1 MVLEGL
7 KDFYYSLEEKWYG
20 FWDKVDTKIPVNG
33 VIDAVDSVIPSFL
46 LFLIVL
52 FLVLVFGVFLLLS
65 SNQMYDATFSVVT
78 QNGKPV
84 FDTLIFASIEE
95 NGKTIKDFNVRTDA
109 DGVAVFNELKS
120 GQQLVIDINVSKGY
134 YHNTFDVGSNLNE
147 KITLSAPVIQPN
159 PQVKQIF
166 IKLASGVSVRD
177 SVPLSFSCENSSLI
191 PNPSNATYDGSNPIS
206 ITEPVGC
213 SLLATPHSSKYKE
226 KSYKVTSTLFDLFLE
241 VAEQPTSTLKIKI
254 RAGEY
259 PVNDTS
265 FKIKINGK
273 NEYQTETKTASEAS
287 LAVQPD
293 SYVVSVS
300 DPSNKYGLVSQ
311 NVTVNGPAEIVVNVS
326 KTIKAKVS
334 VRVVDVATN
343 SIITGAIVNLKD
355 SRGVEISS
363 SATDTSGNVTFSFN
377 DLGTYNFAA
386 KKLGDLNGGYF
397 PKEVTQVLAGD
408 INFIIALEKI
418 TTLNAGKVKVK
429 VIDQDGEA
437 VLNAKVMLK
446 YKENDGIVELY
457 QAKNYSLTDLN
468 GEATFLAGKVE
479 GAVYAYAIK
488 GMFYGSSTEKAIALD
503 RLNEFVAQMQVGT
516 AKIIINAVDEANTN
530 VNGTIEILTSDGLMT
545 NPHGLAGLVSMENG
559 KVTREV
565 KAGQTVYVRI
575 KAETYEDYYTVPTEL
590 WPNRTYTFNVKM
602 LKQISDSSIDF
613 VGLYNENDAVV
624 QTMAAGKKYY
634 AKFNVNSDK
643 DYDNVIFHFRAGKE
657 TLLENDVMQI
667 DQVLS
672 AGKDSETRGV
682 TYDPTKGYSYD
693 GANTTDGLAKWV
705 NVKWDNFGKGTREVK
720 VWFSIKK
727 TASPNRELQFFYR
740 GQFDNTRK
748 PVSNA
753 QQDFYADTYAS
764 NVYYVGTEAEC
775 NEGFCF
781 TSEWLYSKADDLYI
795 SSPYGLRQI
804 NEYNYHF
811 VLINSTGIDY
821 GTTKKP
827 IYMNIRVIG
836 DASDEKRV
844 KIKQYTIKDSVGQST
859 SPANSSLYKAE
870 GIAISSFETNQT
882 IDTAL
887 TIEGLKEGADAIVFE
902 LKSEGNIIY
911 SKEVSFAIV
920 KQKDFTVSISPQF
933 ITALINVQI
942 EVVVYDDK
950 GNYLPNATVNTY
962 AKDPGYEQYP
972 IDSKITDH
980 AGKAIVDS
988 GALFAN
994 SKALIE
1000 IRADGY
1006 ARQMY
1011 SLTVSDEL
1019 IVASPE
1025 QLLVEL
1031 NTFSK
1036 REEIKEVTFAN
1047 LSKQQLR
1054 LKSVTI
1060 DPEFA
1065 EVINQEALNAY
1076 IGEINTQDRIINAED
1091 TLDMQLLRIRLA
1103 NNITQSNF
1111 LEPINLTG
1119 SVLIEFETM
1128 DSALTYDVNIP
1139 LTLNV
1144 SSEAN
1149 TDGSCLA
1156 IKPGTTTKTTE
1167 RAQSRFD
1174 FEILNACA
1182 TDSTNV
1188 ELENLTVASPTEIP
1202 GIAEVSVRSS
1212 TGASVGRSALDGGK
1226 RILLAKVKA
1235 GEKLFGTMTFA
1246 PGIEAVG
1253 TSVPIQLSFEAKFLD
1268 RTIKS
1273 NPATITYTTNVVNLK
1288 ECMSITSDAAPVAF
1302 TEKSKVTID
1311 TTKCLGQMI
1320 DVVLCRNDGGCSGGA
1335 EGKITLSKK
1344 SFTLQN
1350 KSEDIEVYNPSLPG
1364 SYGVTVHAR
1373 VRGTSG
1379 FSYIGELP
1387 VSFTEPDGKYFSLN
1401 KYELQ
1406 LVGTGAKDSVIL
1418 TNKMLSE
1425 TVRVKATDCV
1435 FGAHD
1440 DDFSWSKALGGA
1452 MMGAMLGNM
1461 IGAAYHPSEKKDTTK
1476 ESSQSGEQL
1485 DADAQRNQETTRRD
1499 SQAALEGNPTVT
1511 QDSSGNITVSS
1522 KDSTPVTI
1530 TKNGDGTY
1538 TMHNDAP
1545 SGAGSTNHVV
1555 GAGEVQSMTIGGTV
1569 VDGTRVG
1576 GTTITLNGSTGAV
1589 DVTSSSTF
1597 NALKSGNAATQSFVP
1612 FTQTTT
1618 QSAIVGNA
1626 GYTPTTST
1634 IMHNNYSGYNYSYV
1648 YNGTGSAATSAITST
1663 YGTDFA
1669 IDNSS
1674 WVTQNITNTYWGG
1687 MVVGGVGSPFSSS
1700 MTWNS
1705 TTVTPGV
1712 GANVGGTQNTTVTQT
1727 SGTVTPVAPAQG
1739 SGNLPWDTAA
1749 SWEGYD
1755 NVDYSGFISGQ
1766 NVVPVTQ
1773 TYTLVQPAPLNQS
1786 LINAMYSKGDLSSDN
1801 QKVDRL
1807 SFTGTTGT
1815 TTTAS
1820 TGTASTGSNVQL
1832 IATVLGALIG
1842 GYIMGSEGYECDEH
1856 YQTVPFTDFTILL
1869 KGTTV
1874 GVTSTANTDSN
1885 ATREVPSDAG
1895 ELGFTLDG
1903 ISPSWNFEDSFYS
1916 AIETAGID
1924 FENGGL
1930 NDPLPRYGTLTV
1942 NATVHNHGQAI
1953 HVPYGSTAT
1962 TSATSTTTNDYDV
1975 YCSTA
1980 TFGNY
1985 WIGNDANSGQCTGI
1999 SENNYSQ
2006 KYHMRV
2012 ISGEPTG
2019 EEAYI
2024 KKANS
2029 CYMGALTGST
2039 GPDALPKITLSWDWD
2054 KINADTCDYTN
2065 PDYSYCDATQFNIA
2079 LIKKLGSLQEFM
2091 KMNGSSFVCP
2101 PDVLEQEIQAS
2112 IDQVNSQTTNVI
2124 PGKIGVSDITVSTI
2138 NDETTVTIKVLNNTT
2153 AAATTYMTYS
2163 LKSQGPPT
2171 SDIYGKGDSWSVPV
2185 GTTEVIMTM
2194 DTPKF
2199 NGVYYFTAIINGEG
2213 GNRIAVTRAFMNKDL
2228 NNGCWIPQTTRS
2240 ITGIPGLMY
2249 YVAALDAPAFT
2260 TKIRDESEL
2269 YNTINFGAYLTK
2281 DAFTDDF
2288 LRDFKSYYETQVFTK
2303 LSVNPF
2309 DKEVFDYITSG
2320 NYKIKKKFLGT
2331 NDFQPGLYDVW
2342 INIDSPNRFQVVDG
2356 NTTTIE
2362 IVLLLVKSPS
2372 VDSPLYRMPFDG
2384 PLGEVGGRQGYGSTY
2399 TNTNDEQV
2407 AISTTGGEVN
2417 TFESGSSNGVTSV
2430 TVVTQTNFDAVNS
2443 SVGTRGQ
2450 VAAITNS
2457 GNEAT
2462 IALTPTYAIPVIAK
2476 YTLNGTS
2483 GNMAFSVTNTNTA
2496 VTTGGNLSYWTG
2508 AAKSKDF
2515 YGSNAVEAYNNSPD
2529 YKLSKLSDIAYGFEF
2544 NDASRSGNMYLK
2556 TLLFVPANDSS
2567 QYLLNAEDPGVS
2579 FWTPNT
2585 EFTSSVQLN
2594 GINAMNYNS
2603 ASGSVTTPYINSL
2616 EGLFNAVSEGKICV
2630 SSDGSD
2636 TSFWWNPAVL
2646 ENTSGS
2652 TTNLAAKELELVGQ

>member
-52 FLVLVFGVFLLLS
+52 FLLLVFGVFLLLS

-78 QNGKPV
+78 QNGTPV
-84 FDTLIFASIEE
+84 FDTLIFASVEE
-95 NGKTIKDFNVRTDA
+95 NGKVVKDFNIRTDA
-109 DGVAVFNELKS
+109 DGVATFSGLKS
-120 GQQLVIDINVSKGY
+120 GQQLIIDINVSKGY
-134 YHNTFDVGSNLNE
+134 FHDSFDVGSNLNE
-147 KITLSAPVIQPN
+147 KITLSAPVLPST
-159 PQVKQIF
+159 PKLKQIF
-166 IKLASGVSVRD
+166 IKNASGVTVRENI
-177 SVPLSFSCENSSLI
+177 SLSFSCENSTLL
-191 PNPSNATYDGSNPIS
+191 PTPANGVYDGSNPLNV
-206 ITEPVGC
+206 TEPVGC

-226 KSYKVTSTLFDLFLE
+226 KSYKITSTLFDLYLE
-241 VAEQPTSTLKIKI
+241 VAEQPTTTLKVKI
-254 RAGEY
+254 RADGY

-287 LAVQPD
+287 LQVQAD
-293 SYVVSVS
+293 TYYVSVS
-300 DPSNKYGLVSQ
+300 DPSNKYGISSQ
-311 NVTVNGPAEIVVNVS
+311 SVTVNSQTEIVMSVS
-326 KTIKAKVS
+326 KTIKSRVS
-334 VRVVDVATN
+334 IRVVDVSNN
-343 SIITGAIVNLKD
+343 SSIANAIVNLKD

-363 SATDTSGNVTFSFN
+363 NTTDASGNVSFAFN
-377 DLGTYNFAA
+377 DLGNYIFAA

-397 PKEVTQVLAGD
+397 PKEVTQNLAGD

-429 VIDQDGEA
+429 VIDQDGEP

-468 GEATFLAGKVE
+468 GEATFLAGKVD
-479 GAVYAYAIK
+479 GVVYAYAIK
-488 GMFYGSSTEKAIALD
+488 GMFFGSSAEKTIALD
-503 RLNEFVAQMQVGT
+503 RLNEFTAEMQVGL
-516 AKIIINAVDEANTN
+516 AKIIVNATDEAGAN
-530 VNGTIEILTSDGLMT
+530 VNGTAEILTVDGLMSDS
-545 NPHGLAGLVSMENG
+545 HGLAGLISMENG
-559 KVTREV
+559 KVTREI

-575 KAETYEDYYTVPTEL
+575 KAETYEDYYTVPIEL
-590 WPNRTYTFNVKM
+590 WPNKTYTLNVKM

-613 VGLYNENDAVV
+613 IGLYNENDAVV

-634 AKFNVNSDK
+634 AKFNINSDQA
-643 DYDNVIFHFRAGKE
+643 YDDVIFHFRAGKE

-667 DQVLS
+667 DSVQS

-682 TYDPTKGYSYD
+682 TYDPTKGYAYD

-705 NVKWDNFGKGTREVK
+705 NVKWNNFGKGTREVK

-748 PVSNA
+748 PLSTA
-753 QQDFYADTYAS
+753 QQEFYADTYSS

-775 NEGFCF
+775 VEGFCF
-781 TSEWLYSKADDLYI
+781 TSEWLYSKAEDLYI
-795 SSPYGLRQI
+795 ASPYGLRQI
-804 NEYNYHF
+804 NEYTYHF
-811 VLINSTGIDY
+811 VLINNSGIDY
-821 GTTKKP
+821 STSKKP
-827 IYMNIRVIG
+827 IYMNIRVLG
-836 DASDEKRV
+836 DASDTLSGAGEKRI
-844 KIKQYTIKDSVGQST
+844 KIKQYAIKDSLGQAT

-870 GIAISSFETNQT
+870 GIAINSFETNQT
-882 IDTAL
+882 IDSTL
-887 TIEGLKEGADAIVFE
+887 TIEGLKEGADALVFE

-911 SKEVSFAIV
+911 SKEVSFSIV
-920 KQKDFTVSISPQF
+920 KQKDFVVSITPQF
-933 ITALINVQI
+933 ITALINVPI
-942 EVVVYDDK
+942 EVTVYDDK
-950 GNYLPNATVNTY
+950 GLYLPNATVNTY

-1011 SLTVSDEL
+1011 SLTVSDQL

-1036 REEIKEVTFAN
+1036 REEIKEVSFAN
-1047 LSKQQLR
+1047 LSKQQLK

-1060 DPEFA
+1060 DSKFS

-1076 IGEINTQDRIINAED
+1076 IGEISTQDRTINAED
-1091 TLDMQLLRIRLA
+1091 TLDVQLLRIRLA
-1103 NNITQSNF
+1103 NGITQSNF

-1119 SVLIEFETM
+1119 TVLIEFETM
-1128 DSALTYDVNIP
+1128 DSSLTYDVNIP

-1149 TDGSCLA
+1149 TDESCLA

-1182 TDSTNV
+1182 TDNTNV
-1188 ELENLTVASPTEIP
+1188 ELENLTVTSPTEIP

-1226 RILLAKVKA
+1226 RKLLDKVKA

-1246 PGIEAVG
+1246 PGIEATG

-1268 RTIKS
+1268 RTIKA

-1320 DVVLCRNDGGCSGGA
+1320 DVVLCRNDGGCSGGTD
-1335 EGKITLSKK
+1335 GKITLSKK
-1344 SFTLQN
+1344 AFTLQN

-1387 VSFTEPDGKYFSLN
+1387 VAFTEADGKYFSLN
-1401 KYELQ
+1401 KFELQ
-1406 LVGTGAKDSVIL
+1406 LVGSGSRDSVII

-1425 TVRVKATDCV
+1425 TVQVKADECT
-1435 FGAHD
+1435 FGKHD
-1440 DDFSWSKALGGA
+1440 DDFSWTRAISGA
-1452 MMGAMLGNM
+1452 MMGAALGNM
-1461 IGAAYHPSEKKDTTK
+1461 IGSAYHPSSTDDATDDSKLTDQERADKQTLEKT
-1476 ESSQSGEQL
+1476 QQARLSGEPAGQTYYST
-1485 DADAQRNQETTRRD
+1485 DGQELTATTTPRGTVLAYKD
-1499 SQAALEGNPTVT
+1499 SGEVYSVMTTSGIGDKPYTVIS
-1511 QDSSGNITVSS
+1511 DYGNITSPNGNTWNIRTTQTYDGFGAPVNGTARTQYYQGAPGVQGSGKSFTFNGPPSS
-1522 KDSTPVTI
+1522 TI
-1530 TKNGDGTY
+1530 
-1538 TMHNDAP
+1538 
-1545 SGAGSTNHVV
+1545 
-1555 GAGEVQSMTIGGTV
+1555 
-1569 VDGTRVG
+1569 
-1576 GTTITLNGSTGAV
+1576 
-1589 DVTSSSTF
+1589 SSS
-1597 NALKSGNAATQSFVP
+1597 S
-1612 FTQTTT
+1612 
-1618 QSAIVGNA
+1618 SAISSYENS
-1626 GYTPTTST
+1626 YTGRLAIWSGSMGKFVTTPSLSYTWEQPTGL
-1634 IMHNNYSGYNYSYV
+1634 M
-1648 YNGTGSAATSAITST
+1648 
-1663 YGTDFA
+1663 
-1669 IDNSS
+1669 
-1674 WVTQNITNTYWGG
+1674 
-1687 MVVGGVGSPFSSS
+1687 
-1700 MTWNS
+1700 
-1705 TTVTPGV
+1705 
-1712 GANVGGTQNTTVTQT
+1712 TQNTTNGWGATT
-1727 SGTVTPVAPAQG
+1727 
-1739 SGNLPWDTAA
+1739 TAH
-1749 SWEGYD
+1749 
-1755 NVDYSGFISGQ
+1755 
-1766 NVVPVTQ
+1766 
-1773 TYTLVQPAPLNQS
+1773 PAPLNQS
-1786 LINAMYSKGDLSSDN
+1786 LINAMYSKGDLSANN
-1801 QKVDRL
+1801 QKVSKL
-1807 SFTGTTGT
+1807 SFATPATTTGT
-1815 TTTAS
+1815 GS
-1820 TGTASTGSNVQL
+1820 GSNVQMY
-1832 IATVLGALIG
+1832 ATILGALIG
-1842 GYIMGSEGYECDEH
+1842 GYIMGSQGGYKCADH
-1856 YQTVPFTDFTILL
+1856 FQTVPYTDFTILL
-1869 KGTTV
+1869 AGTTV
-1874 GVTSTANTDSN
+1874 GVTSTANSDSN
-1885 ATREVPSDAG
+1885 AVREVPSDAG
-1895 ELGFTLDG
+1895 ELGFTLEG
-1903 ISPSWNFEDSFYS
+1903 ISPAWNFEDSFYS
-1916 AIETAGID
+1916 SVETAGID
-1924 FENGGL
+1924 FTNGGL
-1930 NDPLPRYGTLTV
+1930 NDPQPRYGTLTI
-1942 NATVHNHGQAI
+1942 NATVHNHGQAV
-1953 HVPYGSTAT
+1953 HVPYGSTTTTT
-1962 TSATSTTTNDYDV
+1962 TSSGSEYDYDV
-1975 YCSTA
+1975 FCREA

-1985 WIGNDANSGQCTGI
+1985 WIGNDINSGMCSGI
-1999 SENNYSQ
+1999 SETNYAQ

-2039 GPDALPKITLSWDWD
+2039 GPDALPKVKLSWDWD

-2065 PDYSYCDATQFNIA
+2065 PDYVYCDATQFNIA
-2079 LIKKLGSLQEFM
+2079 LIKKLGALDEFL
-2091 KMNGSSFVCP
+2091 KMNGSNFVCP
-2101 PDVLEQEIQAS
+2101 PDMMEQEIQSS
-2112 IDQVNSQTTNVI
+2112 IDQLNSQTIDIV
-2124 PGKIGVSDITVSTI
+2124 PGAMGIKDITVATI
-2138 NDETTVTIKVLNNTT
+2138 DDRTTVTIKVQNNTG
-2153 AAATTYMTYS
+2153 ADATTYMTYS
-2163 LKSQGPPT
+2163 LKSQGEPV
-2171 SDIYGKGDSWSVPV
+2171 SDIYGKGDSWTVPS
-2185 GTTEVIMTM
+2185 GTTEVTMEM
-2194 DTPKF
+2194 DTPKY
-2199 NGVYYFTAIINGEG
+2199 NGVYYFTAVINGLG
-2213 GNRIAVTRAFMNKDL
+2213 GNRIPITRAFLNREV
-2228 NNGCWIPQTTRS
+2228 NNGCWIPQTTRAIS
-2240 ITGIPGLMY
+2240 GIPGLMY
-2249 YVAALDAPAFT
+2249 YVAALDAPTYT
-2260 TKIRDESEL
+2260 TKIGNESEL

-2288 LRDFKSYYETQVFTK
+2288 IRDFKAYYETQVFTK
-2303 LSVNPF
+2303 LSVNQF

-2342 INIDSPNRFQVVDG
+2342 INLDAPDAFQVVDG

-2399 TNTNDEQV
+2399 TNSNDERV
-2407 AISTTGGEVN
+2407 AISTTDGEVN
-2417 TFESGSSNGVTSV
+2417 TFESGSSNGVTNV
-2430 TVVTQTNFDAVNS
+2430 TVVTQTDFDAVNS

-2450 VAAITNS
+2450 VAAISMSN
-2457 GNEAT
+2457 NDAT

-2483 GNMAFSVTNTNTA
+2483 GNMAFSVENTKNA

-2508 AAKSKDF
+2508 AARSRDF
-2515 YGSNAVEAYNNSPD
+2515 YGTNAVEAYNNSPD
-2529 YKLSKLSDIAYGFEF
+2529 YRLSELSDVAYGFEF

-2556 TLLFVPANDSS
+2556 TLMFVPANDNS
-2567 QYLLNAEDPGVS
+2567 QYLLNAIDPGVT
-2579 FWTPNT
+2579 FWTPNS
-2585 EFTSSVQLN
+2585 EFSSNVQLN
-2594 GINAMNYNS
+2594 GINGMNYNS
-2603 ASGSVTTPYINSL
+2603 ANGSVSNQYINSL

-2652 TTNLAAKELELVGQ
+2652 TTNLASKELELVGQ